1 MMTQKPQH
9 KDNPQGI
16 PREALRQLAERDQP
30 QPIPPTMD
38 DARRRHLDD
47 LRSRAADWAAQ
58 LRLMRGAYLGRRQE
72 LNSERARVRRLLV
85 AIRRELGEQ

>member
-1 MMTQKPQH
+1 MSQPMQH
-9 KDNPQGI
+9 KDNLEG
-16 PREALRQLAERDQP
+16 LRQLAERDQP

-58 LRLMRGAYLGRRQE
+58 LRLMRGAYLGRRRE
-72 LNSERARVRRLLV
+72 LNGERARVRRLLGE
-85 AIRRELGEQ
+85 IEKELGAE

>member
-1 MMTQKPQH
+1 MKPQH

-16 PREALRQLAERDQP
+16 PRAALRQLAERDQP
-30 QPIPPTMD
+30 TPGATMD
-38 DARRRHLDD
+38 EVRRQHLDS